1 MVALALKEVGFG
13 NDKLGNPVLH
23 DYLESLGISLYNI
36 FVMVP
41 GSLPS
46 LPKVGVDIKSYLYQ
60 LEDSINTEQLRDK
73 IFYSCSELLSFI
85 NISDVNIQEI
95 DVEGQKALVILVSVN
110 LEDDSFA
117 LISVLRKGVDNEVM
131 YSFRAQAIKAAN
143 R

>member
-1 MVALALKEVGFG
+1 MALALKEVGFG
-13 NDKLGNPVLH
+13 SDKMGNPVTH

-60 LEDSINTEQLRDK
+60 LEDTINTDELRDK

-85 NISDVNIQEI
+85 KVSDVNIQE
-95 DVEGQKALVILVSVN
+95 VELNNSRVLSILVTVN
-110 LEDDSFA
+110 LEDQSFA
-117 LISVLRKGVDNEVM
+117 LVSVLRKGVDNEVM
-131 YSFRAQAIKAAN
+131 YSFRAAAIKAAS
-143 R
+143 